1 MRVLLDTN
9 VLLDCLLKRPMFY
22 EDSKRVIHYCLFSV
36 QGCISAHSFVDLF
49 YQICERGK
57 KSVEYCRNTFLKLC
71 RTFEVCAVDKARV
84 IAAAGNVAFDD
95 FEDALQSECA
105 LNADVDYIITRN
117 PKDFADSAVAVLSP
131 AEFLRMME
139 T

>member
-36 QGCISAHSFVDLF
+36 QGCIAAHSFVDLF

-84 IAAAGNVAFDD
+84 VAAASNVAFDD

-131 AEFLRMME
+131 AEFLRMMKA
-139 T
+139 

>member
-9 VLLDCLLKRPMFY
+9 VLLDYLLTREPYY
-22 EDSKRVIHYCLFSV
+22 EEASRTFSYCLFSV
-36 QGCISAHSFVDLF
+36 QGFIAAHSFVDLF
-49 YQICERGK
+49 YQICERDK

-71 RTFEVCAVDKARV
+71 RTFEVCAVDKVRV
-84 IAAAGNVAFDD
+84 VAAAGNLAFND
-95 FEDALQSECA
+95 FEDALQAECA

-139 T
+139 A

>member
-22 EDSKRVIHYCLFSV
+22 EDSNRVIQYCLFSV
-36 QGCISAHSFVDLF
+36 NGYIAGHSFADMF
-49 YQICERGK
+49 YMLHEKEKR
-57 KSVEYCRNTFLKLC
+57 SVEYCRNTFLKLC

-84 IAAAGNVAFDD
+84 VAAAGNVAFDD
-95 FEDALQSECA
+95 FEDALQAECA

-117 PKDFADSAVAVLSP
+117 PKDFANSAVAVLSP

-139 T
+139 A